1 MKKKLI
7 SCLLILSMISS
18 LFTISVMANNDITIY
33 VNEQILQCDV
43 APYIENGRTMVPMRK
58 IFEALN
64 AKVDWEGRTQ
74 TITATKDNTVITLQ
88 INNSTMYNNGVAEAL
103 DVAPVIVN
111 SSTFVPIRA
120 VSQSLNASV
129 EWNDIFS
136 TVYINS
142 INAFQRDNDWANVYM
157 AVQPA
162 GYTMY
167 ENISADAVPKSI
179 ICVAG
184 QVTEV
189 FTGENQVSLIIENA
203 HSLNKEKVTI
213 NLGLVNELSLE
224 EINKKFANK
233 KIILIGQYLGL
244 ENNIATVIP
253 TEEISVLIT
262 QNGVL
267 QDVEYYYTE
276 NYLEETYA
284 VCSPDGKRAYV
295 LFSDLDY
302 FAEQGWVRPT
312 LTMYS
317 NDGQNITVYEE
328 EMEYYL
334 NAGWSTEVMV
344 TMYAADGRT
353 TSVAQS
359 EVEAYQNVGWYLE
372 PLTVM
377 YAVDGRTIYVPNS
390 EVEAHKNVGWYLTPV
405 VTMYASDGRSIVI
418 GEDEVYDYMNVGW
431 YQTYEEAQAA
441 NAPSYSDDYYY
452 DDYESDYDNEPNS
465 GGSAVY
471 RTPSG
476 KRYHFDPNCGGKNSF
491 QTTLQKAKNAG
502 LTPCKKCAW

>member
-64 AKVDWEGRTQ
+64 ANVDWEGTTQ

-129 EWNDIFS
+129 EWNDFFS

-142 INAFQRDNDWANVYM
+142 MNAFQRDNDWANVYM

-167 ENISADAVPKSI
+167 ESISTDAMPKSI

-189 FTGENQVSLIIENA
+189 VARENQTYLIVENA

-213 NLGLVNELSLE
+213 NLGLANGLNLE
-224 EINKKFANK
+224 EINKIFANK
-233 KIILIGQYLGL
+233 KITLIGQYLGL
-244 ENNIATVIP
+244 ENNVATVIP
-253 TEEISVLIT
+253 TDEISVLIT

-284 VCSPDGKRAYV
+284 VCSPDGQRAYV
-295 LFSDLDY
+295 LLSDLDY
-302 FAEQGWVRPT
+302 FAGQGWVRPT

-317 NDGQNITVYEE
+317 NDGQSITIYEE

-334 NAGWSTEVMV
+334 DAGWSTEVIV

-353 TSVAQS
+353 ISVSQS
-359 EVEAYQNVGWYLE
+359 EVEAY
-372 PLTVM
+372 
-377 YAVDGRTIYVPNS
+377 
-390 EVEAHKNVGWYLTPV
+390 KNVGWYLNPV
-405 VTMYASDGRSIVI
+405 TTMYAPDGRTIVVN
-418 GEDEVYDYMNVGW
+418 EDEIYDYINVGW
-431 YQTYEEAQAA
+431 YETYEEAQAA
-441 NAPSYSDDYYY
+441 NAPTYSDDYYY
-452 DDYESDYDNEPNS
+452 EDNSYYEPDYDNQPNS

-502 LTPCKKCAW
+502 LTPCQKCAW

>member
-1 MKKKLI
+1 MKKKLTF
-7 SCLLILSMISS
+7 CLLTLSMILS
-18 LFTISVMANNDITIY
+18 LFTINVTADDDITIY

-43 APYIENGRTMVPMRK
+43 APFIENGRTMVPMRK
-58 IFEALN
+58 IFEALH
-64 AKVDWEGRTQ
+64 AKVDWEGSTQ
-74 TITATKDNTVITLQ
+74 TITATKDNIVITLQ

-103 DVAPVIVN
+103 DVVPVIVN

-142 INAFQRDNDWANVYM
+142 LNAFKRDNDWANVYM

-167 ENISADAVPKSI
+167 ENISKDAMPKSI

-189 FTGENQVSLIIENA
+189 FTSQNQVSLIIENA
-203 HSLNKEKVTI
+203 HSLNKEKVRI
-213 NLGLVNELSLE
+213 NLGLANELSLE
-224 EINKKFANK
+224 ETNKKFANK
-233 KIILIGQYLGL
+233 KIILIGRYLGL

-253 TEEISVLIT
+253 AEEISVLIT

-302 FAEQGWVRPT
+302 FAEQGWLRPT

-334 NAGWSTEVMV
+334 NAGWSTEVMI

-353 TSVAQS
+353 
-359 EVEAYQNVGWYLE
+359 
-372 PLTVM
+372 
-377 YAVDGRTIYVPNS
+377 IYIPNS

-405 VTMYASDGRSIVI
+405 VTMYAPDGRTIVV
-418 GEDEVYDYMNVGW
+418 GEDEIYDYMNVGW
-431 YQTYEEAQAA
+431 YQTGEEAQVA

-452 DDYESDYDNEPNS
+452 DDYESDYDNDPNS

-476 KRYHFDPNCGGKNSF
+476 KRYHFDSNCGGKNSF